1 MKNILFIAPPAAG
14 KGTFSDLLK
23 QKYGYVHISTG
34 DLLREEVKSGSDLG
48 KELSEIMASGKL
60 VSDELIKKM
69 LENKLKTISK
79 DTPFIMDGYPR
90 TLKQVNDY
98 EEILEELGLDIG
110 KAIYLKI
117 DKETGLKRVLGRLT
131 CPKCK
136 KGYNKLTGYNM
147 PKVEWICDDCKVELE
162 SRKDDTEEAYGA
174 RYDTYMNETKPVIDY
189 FKSKNNL
196 IEIDSTLDADSTMK
210 EIEKWLV

>member
-1 MKNILFIAPPAAG
+1 
-14 KGTFSDLLK
+14 
-23 QKYGYVHISTG
+23 
-34 DLLREEVKSGSDLG
+34 
-48 KELSEIMASGKL
+48 MASGKL

-69 LENKLKTISK
+69 LENKLKTINK

>member
-69 LENKLKTISK
+69 LENKLKTINK

-196 IEIDSTLDADSTMK
+196 IEIDSTLDADSTMN

>member
-69 LENKLKTISK
+69 LENKLKTIS
-79 DTPFIMDGYPR
+79 
-90 TLKQVNDY
+90 
-98 EEILEELGLDIG
+98 
-110 KAIYLKI
+110 
-117 DKETGLKRVLGRLT
+117 
-131 CPKCK
+131 
-136 KGYNKLTGYNM
+136 
-147 PKVEWICDDCKVELE
+147 
-162 SRKDDTEEAYGA
+162 RKTA
-174 RYDTYMNETKPVIDY
+174 K
-189 FKSKNNL
+189 
-196 IEIDSTLDADSTMK
+196 
-210 EIEKWLV
+210 